1 MNDLMQ
7 KQKAK
12 YTKDCMIP
20 ACKSYKC
27 EASVSVVG
35 SNEKSC
41 SHKSPIFGYDLNL
54 SSMGSL

>member
-1 MNDLMQ
+1 MNDPMQ

-20 ACKSYKC
+20 TCKSYKY
-27 EASVSVVG
+27 EASVLVVG
-35 SNEKSC
+35 SNENSC

>member
-1 MNDLMQ
+1 MNDPMQ

-12 YTKDCMIP
+12 YTKDCMVS

-27 EASVSVVG
+27 GASVSVVG

>member
-1 MNDLMQ
+1 MNDPMQ

-12 YTKDCMIP
+12 YTKDCMILT
-20 ACKSYKC
+20 CESYK
-27 EASVSVVG
+27 ASVLVVG
-35 SNEKSC
+35 SNKKSC

>member
-1 MNDLMQ
+1 MNDPMQ

-20 ACKSYKC
+20 TCESYK
-27 EASVSVVG
+27 ASVLVVG
-35 SNEKSC
+35 SNKKSC